1 MKRDYKGIEQG
12 VLSPAFF
19 IGNEV
24 EKTKAFGRK
33 TLFCRGDIPLWKILK
48 ELPKHEGI
56 EHVYLNHNHTKLSDR
71 ENKIVILSEGGY
83 LVTEEVPY
91 EKNVLG
97 NNPYKVFNDN
107 HIILVSIPVAYA
119 ESQNL
124 YLKIDDYGF
133 KNFNSGVW
141 TFHVSDLDECK
152 TEWDAYK
159 DDEIVMAG
167 PHPEFDDGVFDEK
180 I

>member
-1 MKRDYKGIEQG
+1 MRRDYKGIEQS
-12 VLSPAFF
+12 VLAPAFF

-48 ELPKHEGI
+48 ELPRHEGI

-71 ENKIVILSEGGY
+71 ENKIIILSEGGY

-91 EKNVLG
+91 EKNVWG
-97 NNPYKVFNDN
+97 NNPYKVLNDN

-159 DDEIVMAG
+159 DDEIV
-167 PHPEFDDGVFDEK
+167 EVFDEK